1 MRDIIKMVVV
11 LTVIC
16 VASAFALSF
25 VNNVTKA
32 PREYQ
37 LLKFVQEP
45 SIKAVLSGYDND
57 PVKDLIKIPEGKDE
71 KGKEIFLN
79 VFPAKKD
86 GKVFAVAY
94 AAAARGYHD
103 LIDVMVGINKDA
115 KITGISIMTH
125 SETPGLGARVVE
137 PKFTSQ
143 FKGLDLGGDLNLT
156 GKGGKVEGITG
167 ATFSSTGVVNAVRKA
182 MEEFPKIKKEVFG
195 S

>member
-16 VASAFALSF
+16 VASAFSLAY

-57 PVKDLIKIPEGKDE
+57 PIKELVKIPMGKDE
-71 KGKEIFLN
+71 KGREIFLN

-86 GKVFAVAY
+86 GKIFAVAY
-94 AAAARGYHD
+94 AAASRGYHD
-103 LIDVMVGINKDA
+103 LIDVMVGIDKDA
-115 KITGISIMTH
+115 KLTGVSIMTH

-143 FKGLDLGGDLNLT
+143 FKGFDLSGDLNLT

-167 ATFSSTGVVNAVRKA
+167 ATLSSTGVVNAVRQA
-182 MEEFPKIKKEVFG
+182 LEEFPKVKKEVFG